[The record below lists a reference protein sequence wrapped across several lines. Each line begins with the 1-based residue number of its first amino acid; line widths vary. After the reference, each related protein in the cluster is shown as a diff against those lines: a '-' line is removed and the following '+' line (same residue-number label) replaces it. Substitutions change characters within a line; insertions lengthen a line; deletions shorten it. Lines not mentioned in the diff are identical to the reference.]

1 MGSRILVVDDEKNI
15 VDIIKYNLKKEG
27 YEVMTAGD
35 GEEALRLNE
44 EFKPD
49 IILLDIMMPKLD
61 GYAVCRKV
69 REKYD
74 TPIIMLTARAEEVD
88 KVLGLE
94 LGADDYVTKPFGTR
108 ELMARVKANLRRR
121 NISEEASYESTDKD
135 VLSFGKLTIDLKS
148 GKGKTRRLQ
157 LRYPAEYPPVRR
169 FDPQTHAHVC
179 KRRKEREK
187 EREETG
193 KEIRKKGGE
202 KSVQEK
208 LRRDRTHFLP
218 YRNNRVL
225 TEKYPSERMVLINL
239 CSEKKN
245 VSPCC
250 LPAVRE
256 ADFMLS
262 RNPRRN
268 RQSLSAQSTVS
279 SIFRLPIVFIPV
291 LIPSAF
297 SPSISRLC

>member
-135 VLSFGKLTIDLKS
+135 VLSFGKLTIDLKRFEVKKDGS
-148 GKGKTRRLQ
+148 ILDLTLREFELLKFLASQKTQVFSRETLLEKVWGYEYFGDVRTVDVTVRRL
-157 LRYPAEYPPVRR
+157 
-169 FDPQTHAHVC
+169 
-179 KRRKEREK
+179 REK
-187 EREETG
+187 LE
-193 KEIRKKGGE
+193 
-202 KSVQEK
+202 
-208 LRRDRTHFLP
+208 DD
-218 YRNNRVL
+218 
-225 TEKYPSERMVLINL
+225 PS
-239 CSEKKN
+239 K
-245 VSPCC
+245 
-250 LPAVRE
+250 
-256 ADFMLS
+256 
-262 RNPRRN
+262 
-268 RQSLSAQSTVS
+268 
-279 SIFRLPIVFIPV
+279 PV
-291 LIPSAF
+291 LFGLS
-297 SPSISRLC
+297 LNLQ